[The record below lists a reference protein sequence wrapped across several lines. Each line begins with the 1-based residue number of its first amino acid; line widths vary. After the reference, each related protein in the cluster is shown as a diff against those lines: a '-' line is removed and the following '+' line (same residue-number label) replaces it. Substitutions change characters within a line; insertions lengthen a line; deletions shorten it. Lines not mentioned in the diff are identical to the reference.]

1 MSNVTSNVVKLE
13 ARVLTVSLTGN
24 YKVRKLCGGR
34 TKFYEYPSLAL
45 ELVNVK
51 QKHGH

>member
-1 MSNVTSNVVKLE
+1 MLNVTSDAVNLE

-24 YKVRKLCGGR
+24 YKAQKWCGGR
-34 TKFYEYPSLAL
+34 TKLYEYPSLI
-45 ELVNVK
+45 NVK